1 MLRAAAR
8 HAAPLALAASVLLSA
23 PAALAESRISG
34 QVVDADTRKPVAHA
48 EIELA
53 NAGGG
58 QGYFRTR
65 TDARGEFVLER
76 VPAERYYLFTV
87 AADGFTEWAL
97 EGWQFPEAQ
106 RDIRLVVPLARAGAL
121 AVSATRSDGRTAV
134 AGARVTVRGERGGSW
149 WESRQRD
156 PEPRFTD
163 RAGAVR
169 FDGLPA
175 GLYTIE
181 VQAAG
186 LRTQEL
192 RRVAVRPGP
201 PTPVSLALTRPA
213 SLSGLVRLPDSS
225 GVAGVTV
232 IARGP
237 AEVTATTDA
246 DGGFTLA
253 DLAPGR
259 YRVEVAHEG
268 FEPGTARDAVA
279 VREGEARDLGTLR
292 VNPRP
297 ASFSFVLEREV
308 FVAAAEPGD
317 REAQRQQ
324 FGVRAF
330 RVGALDLTLYRI
342 PEARLLDAARDFR
355 ALAASGADTAGL
367 VRTDA
372 FRFTLQAGAPFA
384 WREQLLP
391 LPREQA
397 PGAYLLVGRAGA
409 LERRQIFFV
418 SDLSL
423 VVKRSATQVVAW
435 AGALRTG
442 VPVPGARVYA
452 VQSRTER
459 SVGSGQ
465 SWDAPLAAADGAG
478 TATDAD
484 GLARLPSFGRGA
496 NLRVVAISERHGVA
510 VAEAPLGGEAA
521 RQGQLFLF
529 TERPLY
535 RPGQTVHWKAFA
547 RRQAGEGYVMP
558 DRTSVQLT
566 LSGPE
571 GASLELPAASL
582 SESGSADGAVELP
595 ADVPLGD
602 WTLSAR
608 GAGLSGSAVLGVQHY
623 RKPEYQVEVTP
634 DRAAIVGGDELR
646 FSVAATYFFGAP
658 VVGATVRW
666 TLFESRLPRDR
677 DPFEDGWEGS
687 EGEGEGYGRML
698 ESGETR
704 TDVDGRVGLTFTPP
718 RSTHDRRL
726 SLEVEVV
733 DGSQRQVSAR
743 GSAIVG
749 RGLFTLQVQPVAR
762 MTAAGRPLEVDVL
775 TRDHA
780 GQPVAAAVTLDLD
793 QDTWNPL
800 ERRYVR
806 ASRPLASLT
815 VETAAGTGRARAT
828 IAPNLARSG
837 HLTLR
842 ARADDARGN
851 RITAESGVWVYDERA
866 WSYAYR
872 YPSLE
877 VLADRAEYAP
887 GDTARLLVNTD
898 VKDAHLLVSVEGREL
913 HELRVQHLFGQ
924 SGLVRVPLRG
934 AYGANAFVSVHVRRG
949 REVHSRVLELPIRAE
964 RHDLAI
970 TLTPDRAEYRPQQ
983 PGTITVETRDGA
995 GRPVAAEVAVGVVDE
1010 AIYAL
1015 RADGT
1020 PKSHD
1025 VFYGRQ
1031 PNTVTTSVSFPTLY
1045 FAGADKSEGREPR
1058 RDFRDVAL
1066 WAPKV
1071 ITGADGRGRVEL
1083 KWPDNLTTWRVTAR
1097 GATAATQVGEAI
1109 ARTRVSRDLVARLAV
1124 PRAFIA
1130 GDQASLVT
1138 VVSNRTAEPLTG
1150 VRERMKVAGPA
1161 QLGGAAE
1168 RTASLPARGE
1178 SRSAWTVR
1186 TDAESPK
1193 DGSDARVTLTFGAT
1207 AANDADALELV
1218 VPVHPRA
1225 VPLSLRGSGVLA
1237 APSVRHTVTLPADL
1251 VRSGSSLAL
1260 TLSPGAGGAVRA
1272 AADALL
1278 DFDYGCTEQTA
1289 NALRASIGLL
1299 AAAQKAGTVVPG
1311 ADAMRD
1317 KLAGRFQRLLALKR
1331 WDGAWGWWSQDDPDP
1346 FMTALAIEAL
1356 AMCVQGGVQ
1365 QEAAQ
1370 NALQEA
1376 QYGLQ
1381 RAMSQLR
1388 EPDGLAFA
1396 AMHLARVAELPEARQ
1411 RHADLLAQLDGVVA
1425 SLAAQKDQ
1433 LGPAA
1438 SACAAVAASRLGRAA
1453 DAKAFLDQTMARVT
1467 KRGLDLALPAD
1478 PGAEERW
1485 FGEHDEGSAY
1495 ALMALARIDPRD
1507 PRGDG
1512 LVRGLLATRRGRMWR
1527 STRVTGPVAVAL
1539 AEWLGAHPEQ
1549 LRSAGPVTARWNGAP
1564 AAAGDLADAFGGG
1577 VRVTIT
1583 GARLQPGANTL
1594 ELTAQGPGA
1603 LLWAYEAEA
1612 RVPSPGPATDVAR
1625 LSVQREYLRATR
1637 VADRRGR
1644 PRWLTAPFDARQ
1656 PLAVGDAVLVRLTLT
1671 APRALSHLLI
1681 EDPRP
1686 AGFEV
1691 DAILPDGAERPWST
1705 SGEVR
1710 DDRSVFFVGSLPQ
1723 GASVIEYLLRPEL
1736 EGAFTALP
1744 TRASGMYAPDLEVR
1758 GREDRLTVHP
1768 RPGPR

>member
-1 MLRAAAR
+1 MFRAAAR
-8 HAAPLALAASVLLSA
+8 VAAPFALIALTASSV
-23 PAALAESRISG
+23 LAESRVSG
-34 QVVDADTRKPVAHA
+34 QVVDAETQKPVANA
-48 EIELA
+48 DVELA

-65 TDARGEFVLER
+65 TDARGEFLLER
-76 VPAERYYLFTV
+76 VPAERAYLFTV
-87 AADGFTEWAL
+87 AGVGFTEWAL

-106 RDIRLVVPLARAGAL
+106 RDIRLIVPLERAGAL
-121 AVSATRSDGRTAV
+121 AVRATLSDGKSAV

-156 PEPRFTD
+156 PEPVYSD
-163 RAGAVR
+163 KSGAAR
-169 FDGLPA
+169 FDALPA
-175 GLYTIE
+175 GLYTVE

-186 LRTQEL
+186 LRPQEL
-192 RRVAVRPGP
+192 RRVAVKRGD
-201 PTPVSLALTRPA
+201 PTPVALALTRPS
-213 SLSGLVRLPDSS
+213 SLSGLVRLADSS
-225 GVAGVTV
+225 GVSGVTV

-246 DGGFTLA
+246 QGGFTLT

-259 YRVEVAHEG
+259 YRVEVAHDG
-268 FEPGTARDAVA
+268 FEPGTARDGVA
-279 VREGEARDLGTLR
+279 VKEGESRDLGTLR
-292 VNPRP
+292 VSPRP
-297 ASFSFVLEREV
+297 AAFSFLLEREV

-324 FGVRAF
+324 LGLRAF
-330 RVGALDLTLYRI
+330 RVGALELTLYRI
-342 PEARLLDAARDFR
+342 PTARLLDPQKDFR
-355 ALAASGADTAGL
+355 TLTTAGADTTGL
-367 VRTDA
+367 VRADA
-372 FRFTLQAGAPFA
+372 WRFTLQDGPPFA
-384 WREQLLP
+384 WREQMMP

-397 PGAYLLVGRAGA
+397 PGAYLLVGRAGTI
-409 LERRQIFFV
+409 ERRQLFFV

-423 VVKRSATQVVAW
+423 LVKRSATQVVAW

-442 VPVPGARVYA
+442 VPVPGVRLHA
-452 VQSRTER
+452 VQTRTER
-459 SVGSGQ
+459 SIGGGQ
-465 SWDAPLAAADGAG
+465 AWDVPLAAAEGAG
-478 TATDAD
+478 VATDND
-484 GLARLPSFGRGA
+484 GLARIPSFGRGS
-496 NLRVVAISERHGVA
+496 NLRIVAISERNGIA
-510 VAEAPLGGEAA
+510 VAEAPLGGDAT

-535 RPGQTVHWKAFA
+535 RPGQTLYWKAFA
-547 RRQAGEGYVMP
+547 RKQEGERYAMP
-558 DRTSVQLT
+558 DRTQVTLR
-566 LSGPE
+566 LSGPD
-571 GASLELPAASL
+571 GASLELPSATLSAA
-582 SESGSADGAVELP
+582 GSADGSVELP
-595 ADVPLGD
+595 ADAPLGD
-602 WTLSAR
+602 WTLSADS
-608 GAGLSGSAVLGVQHY
+608 GALSGSATVGVQHY
-623 RKPEYQVEVTP
+623 RKPEYQVEVAP

-666 TLFESRLPRDR
+666 TLFESRLARDS
-677 DPFEDGWEGS
+677 DPFEDGWEA
-687 EGEGEGYGRML
+687 GEGEGYGRML

-718 RSTHDRRL
+718 RSTYDRRL
-726 SLEVEVV
+726 SLEVEVL
-733 DGSQRQVSAR
+733 DGAQRQVSAR
-743 GSAIVG
+743 GSAVVG
-749 RGLFTLQVQPVAR
+749 RGQFTLRVNPLAR
-762 MTAAGRPLEVDVL
+762 MTAAGKPIEVEVQAQ
-775 TRDHA
+775 DHA
-780 GQPVAAAVTLDLD
+780 GKPVAAAVTLDLD
-793 QDTWNPL
+793 QDVWNPL

-806 ASRPLASLT
+806 SSRPLASLPVQT
-815 VETAAGTGRARAT
+815 DAATGRARAS
-828 IAPNLARSG
+828 IAPQLARSG
-837 HLTLR
+837 YLTLR
-842 ARADDARGN
+842 AKAEDARGN
-851 RITAESGVWVYDERA
+851 RITAETGVWVYDENA
-866 WSYAYR
+866 WGYAYR

-887 GDTARLLVNTD
+887 GDTAKLLVNTD
-898 VKDAHLLVSVEGREL
+898 VKDAHLLVSAEGREL
-913 HELRVQHLFGQ
+913 HEVRVQHLFGQ
-924 SGLVRVPLRG
+924 SGLVRVPLKSS
-934 AYGANAFVSVHVRRG
+934 YGANAFVAVHVRRG

-964 RHDLAI
+964 RHDMAI
-970 TLTPDRAEYRPQQ
+970 TLTPDKAEYRPQQ
-983 PGTITVETRDGA
+983 PATITVETKDAA

-1031 PNTVTTSVSFPTLY
+1031 PNRVLTSVSFPTLY

-1066 WAPKV
+1066 WAPTV
-1071 ITGADGRGRVEL
+1071 TTGADGRGRVEL

-1109 ARTRVSRDLVARLAV
+1109 ARTRVSKELVARLTV

-1130 GDQASLVT
+1130 GDQAALVT
-1138 VVSNRTAEPLTG
+1138 VVSNRTDAPLTG
-1150 VRERMKVAGPA
+1150 VRERMKVAGSA
-1161 QLGGAAE
+1161 QLAGAGE
-1168 RTASLPARGE
+1168 RTSSLPANGE
-1178 SRSAWTVR
+1178 SRSSWTVR
-1186 TDAESPK
+1186 TEVESPK

-1207 AANDADALELV
+1207 GANDADALELP
-1218 VPVHPRA
+1218 VPVLPRA
-1225 VPLSLRGSGVLA
+1225 VPLVVRGAGGFDTPSLRA
-1237 APSVRHTVTLPADL
+1237 TVTLPSDL
-1251 VRSGSSLAL
+1251 VRSGSSLTL
-1260 TLSPGAGGAVRA
+1260 TLSPGAGGAARTA
-1272 AADALL
+1272 AEALL
-1278 DFDYGCTEQTA
+1278 AYEYGCTEQTA
-1289 NALRASIGLL
+1289 NALRATIALL
-1299 AAAQKAGTVVPG
+1299 GAALKAGTPVPG

-1331 WDGAWGWWSQDDPDP
+1331 WDGTWGWWSNDDPDP

-1356 AMCVQGGVQ
+1356 AMCVQGDVQ
-1365 QEAAQ
+1365 KEAAQ

-1411 RHADLLAQLDGVVA
+1411 RYADMLAQLDGVVA
-1425 SLAAQKDQ
+1425 SLAVQRDQ
-1433 LGPAA
+1433 LGSAG
-1438 SACAAVAASRLGRAA
+1438 SACAAVAASRLGRSA
-1453 DAKAFLDQTMARVT
+1453 DAKALLDQTMERTV
-1467 KRGLDLALPAD
+1467 KQGPDLKLPAD

-1495 ALMALARIDPRD
+1495 ALMALARIAPGDS
-1507 PRGDG
+1507 RGDA

-1549 LRSAGPVTARWNGAP
+1549 LRPAGNVAARWNGASVQSGVLGD
-1564 AAAGDLADAFGGG
+1564 ALGGGASVTLTGAQLRAGDNA
-1577 VRVTIT
+1577 
-1583 GARLQPGANTL
+1583 L
-1594 ELTAQGPGA
+1594 ELTAEGPGA
-1603 LLWAYEAEA
+1603 LLWSYEATA
-1612 RVPSPGPATDVAR
+1612 QVPSPGPATDGSR

-1671 APRALSHLLI
+1671 APKALSHLLI

-1691 DAILPDGAERPWST
+1691 DAILPDGAERPWT
-1705 SGEVR
+1705 TQGEVR
-1710 DDRSVFFVGSLPQ
+1710 DDRSVFFVGTLPQ
-1723 GASVIEYLLRPEL
+1723 GRSVIEYLIRPEL
-1736 EGAFTALP
+1736 EGAYTALP
-1744 TRASGMYAPDLEVR
+1744 TRATGMYAPDLVAR
-1758 GREDRLTVHP
+1758 GREERLTVTP